1 MPRRRSIAAWSKPLF
16 LPSSDC
22 HAFVQLRS
30 LISLPLFCKVTIPL
44 PVPPTQRDPLF
55 LVFPRAPRSKF
66 ASSFARRTKL
76 GRIIPKRLSGLS
88 TLPPNWRRCNLIGQS
103 SRPSS
108 PPPTLGS
115 LVSCPFRSIA
125 LSYFSDSFSD
135 ILFQSWSRR
144 SKPSMSQPPPRPGR

>member
-1 MPRRRSIAAWSKPLF
+1 MPRRRSVAAWSKPLF

-30 LISLPLFCKVTIPL
+30 LISLPLFCKVTMPL
-44 PVPPTQRDPLF
+44 LVPPTRRDLLL
-55 LVFPRAPRSKF
+55 LVFLREPRSSF
-66 ASSFARRTKL
+66 ASSFVRRMKL
-76 GRIIPKRLSGLS
+76 GRITPRRQLGLS
-88 TLPPNWRRCNLIGQS
+88 SLPPNWRRRNPIGQS

-108 PPPTLGS
+108 PPPTPGS

-135 ILFQSWSRR
+135 ILLQSWSHRF
-144 SKPSMSQPPPRPGR
+144 KPSTPQQPPPPSW